1 MRVLMASGLCYWGYV
16 GVVAIVLCGG
26 GSRVDGLRVIH
37 PKRHEEHEHYVP
49 TPSADAKASPA
60 PSLLQETHL
69 LQDYQYHIRHYFINV
84 PLVFLRSMPSI
95 RFHSIEFHFI

>member
-1 MRVLMASGLCYWGYV
+1 MASGLCYWGYV

-69 LQDYQYHIRHYFINV
+69 LQDYHHLREDLDHVFSQEQLLKMTPQELEFHYFK
-84 PLVFLRSMPSI
+84 
-95 RFHSIEFHFI
+95 